1 MEAGIHTNQGIVT
14 IGLEDQ
20 VKKIEKLR
28 TSDPTMAK
36 LLNAEIRAMLRKV
49 RDALSKQAG
58 KGLQMDTDPRQAYK
72 AIQHRLYKRI
82 FGGNVSLLN
91 SRKLH
96 GESNYEPP
104 RTLRPGQ
111 RGGNRRK
118 RSERTRK
125 LMSYSGEDRGFILRF
140 LNNGTKVR
148 AIERLVRIE
157 RPNSG
162 AKFKWVQ
169 DASKYGKRGSITPR
183 NWFENASQSEMEK
196 YAGELDA
203 YIDNII
209 MKIIS

>member
-36 LLNAEIRAMLRKV
+36 LLNAEIRTMLRKV
-49 RDALSKQAG
+49 RDALSKQA
-58 KGLQMDTDPRQAYK
+58 KTGLQMNSDTRQAYK
-72 AIQHRLYKRI
+72 AVQHMVYKRI
-82 FGGNVSLLN
+82 FGGNVNILQRRKAGEKRAYDPP
-91 SRKLH
+91 RKLVA
-96 GESNYEPP
+96 
-104 RTLRPGQ
+104 GQ

-118 RSERTRK
+118 RSDRTK
-125 LMSYSGEDRGFILRF
+125 DLQEYYGADLGFVLRF
-140 LNNGTKVR
+140 LNAGTEGRYAGFGRNGR
-148 AIERLVRIE
+148 NEDERNKFILKTGGMGWRGRI
-157 RPNSG
+157 
-162 AKFKWVQ
+162 K
-169 DASKYGKRGSITPR
+169 PR
-183 NWFENASQSEMEK
+183 NWFGNASQAEMEK